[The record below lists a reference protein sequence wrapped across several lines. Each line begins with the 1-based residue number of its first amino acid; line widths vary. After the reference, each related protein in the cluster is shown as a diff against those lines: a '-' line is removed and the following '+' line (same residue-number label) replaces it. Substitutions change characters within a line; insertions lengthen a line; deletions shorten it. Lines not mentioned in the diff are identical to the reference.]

1 VFFAF
6 LVPLAVRAASAE
18 ATQHFATGK
27 QAFAAQNYA
36 AALDAFEAAAA
47 AGMTGPVVHFNIG
60 VCAYRVGQWSR
71 AAAAFREAAQAPAM
85 AGLAHYNLGLVALA
99 ESNPQEAT
107 RWFTLAQRETG
118 DERLRSLATEQ
129 LARLPQPA
137 ERNWFAYGSFG
148 AGYDDNVALVS
159 GGDVLGVSDTDDAF
173 AELQLAFTAPLTG
186 PWRFDAG
193 LVWLDYQDLDSF
205 DQMTLSAAGRY
216 RVPLAGWRGEA
227 GVQLEYSTLGSDGF
241 ENKQVLILQATRP
254 LTDEWR
260 LRVRYRFSNID
271 GLDGFGG
278 LDGTRHDLGVRGSWH
293 RGSWDVAV
301 GYRFDHTD
309 YQDESLSYARHQVT
323 TDATYELDANWTF
336 TAGLSLD
343 RTSYDVTENG
353 TESRSEIVL
362 AASRAFGTQW
372 RAVVRYAYADNEAD
386 QPEFDYGRNRISAG
400 VEATW

>member
-1 VFFAF
+1 M
-6 LVPLAVRAASAE
+6 LLALLGPVAARAASVE
-18 ATQHFATGK
+18 AARHFETGK
-27 QAFAAQNYA
+27 QAFAAQDYA

-47 AGMTGPVVHFNIG
+47 AGMSGPVVHFNIG
-60 VCAYRVGQWSR
+60 VCAYRVGQFSR
-71 AAAAFREAAQAPAM
+71 AAAAFHETAQAPGM

-99 ESNPQEAT
+99 QSKPQEAA
-107 RWFTLAQRETG
+107 RWFSLAQRETD
-118 DERLRSLATEQ
+118 DERLRSLAAEQ
-129 LARLPQPA
+129 LARMPRSA
-137 ERNWFAYGSFG
+137 ERNWLVYGSLG

-159 GGDVLGVSDTDDAF
+159 GGDVLGVSDTHDTF
-173 AELQLAFTAPLTG
+173 TEMQLAFYAPLSG

-205 DQMTLSAAGRY
+205 DQMTVSAGARY
-216 RVPLAGWRGEA
+216 RVPLANWRGEA
-227 GVQLEYSTLGSDGF
+227 GLQLEYSTLGSEGF
-241 ENKQVLILQATRP
+241 ENKQLLILQATRP

-278 LDGTRHDLGVRGSWH
+278 LDGTRHDLGVRGAWH

-301 GYRFDHTD
+301 GYRFDSTD
-309 YQDESLSYARHQVT
+309 YQEESLSYDRHQVT
-323 TDATYELDANWTF
+323 ADATYELGANWTF
-336 TAGLSLD
+336 TAGLAHD

-353 TESRSEIVL
+353 TEKRTEVVL

-372 RAVVRYAYADNEAD
+372 RAVVRYAYADNQAD